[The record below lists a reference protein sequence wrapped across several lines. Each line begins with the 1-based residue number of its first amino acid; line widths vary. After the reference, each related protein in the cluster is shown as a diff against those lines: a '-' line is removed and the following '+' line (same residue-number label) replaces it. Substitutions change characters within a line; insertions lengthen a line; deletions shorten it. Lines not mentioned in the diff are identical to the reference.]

1 MLTSLTSAIVS
12 VLVTASTI
20 VPAAGN
26 HVTVE
31 PLQSVGI
38 LVYATIIESEPEPE
52 PEPELIS
59 LDIKWWYDDDGKL
72 IVTKTRVDPP
82 IIPYFTPR

>member
-38 LVYATIIESEPEPE
+38 PVYATIIESE